1 MLEIQ
6 DYEVMG
12 FRMAIKGMRNPL
24 NSWDKSDSEQCG
36 FRCLAIDDSTEKFEC
51 NELCGGSFLKGYT
64 QIGPSDI
71 KLAKSLIKAG
81 SSDRKFLRMIHV
93 QAEVLA
99 PLYFWKEA
107 DQYKIGTTTNS
118 CSTMH
123 TIHKREFTLADFS
136 KEHISDTPNCDPLYY
151 GALECLIETLN
162 EARHCYLDSKD
173 KDYWWQIIQ
182 LLPSSYNQ
190 LRTWDLDYETLLSIY
205 FQRRHHKLN
214 EWHTFCDWIIS
225 LPYMKEFISVLDKKE
240 ESNEQ

>member
-6 DYEVMG
+6 DCEVMG
-12 FRMAIKGMRNPL
+12 FRMAIKGMRNAL
-24 NSWDKSDSEQCG
+24 NSWSNSDSYITDINNKNKGQ
-36 FRCLAIDDSTEKFEC
+36 FRE
-51 NELCGGSFLKGYT
+51 GWGY
-64 QIGPSDI
+64 QPDYIIGENDM
-71 KLAKSLIKAG
+71 KLAKKLIKAG

-93 QAEVLA
+93 QVDVLA

-190 LRTWDLDYETLLSIY
+190 LRTWDLDYETLLSIF

-214 EWHTFCDWIIS
+214 EWVEFCKWIKT
-225 LPYMKEFISVLDKKE
+225 LPYMDEFISVLDKKE
-240 ESNEQ
+240 ESNDQCNS